1 MFPADGKYKDVLKA
15 YKKLFNKIN
24 LWNVQELGI
33 RTKDKLIVQ
42 TSFSFLIS
50 TKTPFKETFN
60 FDRINCCCCFRRNLR
75 IFDFFI
81 SSFII
86 TRLFSN
92 FFSTFHSSLFIS
104 FITFTYFC
112 SCCQYSIHS
121 FFGLWR
127 IAKALISTLN
137 TLFWLFLLGFPMHNT
152 VFFPKSLYF

>member
-1 MFPADGKYKDVLKA
+1 MFPADGKCKDVLKA

-24 LWNVQELGI
+24 LRNVQELGI

-42 TSFSFLIS
+42 TSFLFLIS

-92 FFSTFHSSLFIS
+92 FFPLFIVHCS
-104 FITFTYFC
+104 FLSSHSHIFVHVAGAP
-112 SCCQYSIHS
+112 SIVSLVCEGLQRIWSLPWIH
-121 FFGLWR
+121 FFGC
-127 IAKALISTLN
+127 
-137 TLFWLFLLGFPMHNT
+137 F
-152 VFFPKSLYF
+152 Y

>member
-60 FDRINCCCCFRRNLR
+60 FDRINYCCCCRRNLR
-75 IFDFFI
+75 IFDSFI

-112 SCCQYSIHS
+112 SCCWCSIHCL
-121 FFGLWR
+121 FGL
-127 IAKALISTLN
+127 
-137 TLFWLFLLGFPMHNT
+137 
-152 VFFPKSLYF
+152 